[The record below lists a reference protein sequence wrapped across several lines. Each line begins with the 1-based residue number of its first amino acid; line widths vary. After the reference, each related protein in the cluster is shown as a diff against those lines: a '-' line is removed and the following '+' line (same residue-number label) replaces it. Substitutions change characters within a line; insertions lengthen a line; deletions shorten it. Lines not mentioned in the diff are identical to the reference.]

1 MPRLRGVTI
10 ESDYEVANQRRV
22 LVASQRLGFTDL
34 IDGAT
39 TVHARSYKA
48 S

>member
-1 MPRLRGVTI
+1 
-10 ESDYEVANQRRV
+10 
-22 LVASQRLGFTDL
+22 VASQRLGFIDL

-39 TVHARSYKA
+39 AKWGYMYKA